1 MSERYMP
8 HPDELIDHE
17 TEWLNYRIRQGRARE
32 LNWRWPDETQ
42 EPDYLNDPWPWDDRP
57 NPLLDRG

>member
-17 TEWLNYRIRQGRARE
+17 AEHLNLSIRHSEERLTAMS
-32 LNWRWPDETQ
+32 WPTDTGY
-42 EPDYLNDPWPWDDRP
+42 DYLLDPDSWDDRP
-57 NPLLDRG
+57 NPLLGEG